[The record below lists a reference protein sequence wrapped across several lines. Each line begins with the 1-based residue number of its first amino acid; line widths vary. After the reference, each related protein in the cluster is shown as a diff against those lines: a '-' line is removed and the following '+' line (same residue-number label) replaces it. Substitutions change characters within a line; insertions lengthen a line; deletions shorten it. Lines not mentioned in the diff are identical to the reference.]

1 MVCGVG
7 VYRELE
13 GILLTGVRVNL
24 DRDKETA
31 EEELTQ
37 KMVGGEDRASSPLV
51 FISVIARGGRSVEW
65 LVVGLQRLK

>member
-31 EEELTQ
+31 EVELTQ
-37 KMVGGEDRASSPLV
+37 KMVGGEDRASSPLAFKEGSRV
-51 FISVIARGGRSVEW
+51 S
-65 LVVGLQRLK
+65 L